1 MTRSI
6 FEGNLE
12 LKWNI
17 GTRLE
22 HFKRQN
28 QAPDSTTEKNTKTA
42 ETRINAELPPLSFHE
57 RAGIR
62 TPDNLIKSQVLCHLS
77 YTPL

>member
-22 HFKRQN
+22 HFERQN
-28 QAPDSTTEKNTKTA
+28 QAPDSTAEENTKTA
-42 ETRINAELPPLSFHE
+42 ETRINAEFPPLSSHE

-62 TPDNLIKSQVLCHLS
+62 TPDNLIKSQGFNLL
-77 YTPL
+77 